1 MNKRLLI
8 IEDNDSKLNRLRQF
22 CEENLQDYDIE
33 DRRSYNSALAEVV
46 HNGRSYDLI
55 LLDVSMN
62 TYDISP
68 EEADGEQEPLAGSNI
83 LRFMKLRKIKVPV
96 IVVTMY
102 ESFVDGIKI
111 DKLDE
116 GFREKYAEFYKGFVY
131 YSLRNEDW
139 TIRLKEL
146 IATL

>member
-1 MNKRLLI
+1 MSKRLLI
-8 IEDNDSKLNRLRQF
+8 IEDNEAKLNRLRQF
-22 CEENLQDYDIE
+22 CEENLTDYEVE
-33 DRRSYNSALAEVV
+33 DRRSYNSALSEVV
-46 HNGRSYDLI
+46 HNGKNYDLI

-68 EEADGEQEPLAGSNI
+68 EVSDGEQEPLAGSNI
-83 LRFMKLRKIKVPV
+83 LRFMKLRKIKVSV

-116 GFREKYAEFYKGFVY
+116 GFREKYSEFYKGFVY

-139 TIRLKEL
+139 IKRLKEL
-146 IATL
+146 TQTL

>member
-1 MNKRLLI
+1 MI
-8 IEDNDSKLNRLRQF
+8 IEDNDSKLNHLRQF
-22 CEENLQDYDIE
+22 CEENLNDYEVE
-33 DRRSYNSALAEVV
+33 DRRSYNSALSEVI
-46 HNGRSYDLI
+46 HNGKSYDLI

-68 EEADGEQEPLAGSNI
+68 EVSDGEQEPLAGSNI

-116 GFREKYAEFYKGFVY
+116 GFREKYNEFYKGFVY

-139 TIRLKEL
+139 MSRLKEL
-146 IATL
+146 IKTL

>member
-1 MNKRLLI
+1 MSKRLLI
-8 IEDNDSKLNRLRQF
+8 IEDNDSKLNRLCQF
-22 CEENLQDYDIE
+22 CTKYLVDYFVSDK
-33 DRRSYNSALAEVV
+33 RSYNSALSEVV
-46 HNGRSYDLI
+46 HNGKNYDLI

-68 EEADGEQEPLAGSNI
+68 EESDGEQEPLAGSNI
-83 LRFMKLRKIKVPV
+83 LRFMKLRKIFVPV

-116 GFREKYAEFYKGFVY
+116 GFREKYPEFYKGYVY

-139 TIRLKEL
+139 ITHLKDL
-146 IATL
+146 IEKL